1 MTNHIIHRINLEV
14 EVPDREAAQAI
25 HTRVPAI
32 LKNDILP
39 ALEKLLDRLDTRGQ
53 NYRWENI
60 NLDLKT
66 ISPKTLESGI
76 SVIVAEK
83 LQEKLRSQLSS
94 VSNTERNKEEAPL
107 LISEEEKGIERFLYF
122 LQTGRLPWWSSH
134 SRSLLKPEEWL
145 QIPSRRRSSFRKQL
159 VQLLTENPVA
169 LQRLSLQ
176 FPQDDI
182 VRFVLIVFTGKQ
194 PEEGEIRRITQRI
207 KRKSVSFPDEITRL
221 MGNNNQQSAK
231 ARRSLQ
237 PEKRTETGKTP
248 ETDSSSEGIQ
258 VQNAGIVLLHPFLA
272 SYFEEFGLLK
282 NNQFIDKQAQH
293 TAIHLLHY
301 LSAGQTQPM
310 EYELTLEKYLCGC
323 EPVVVVPRFVPIS
336 KTMKQESDKLLRAA
350 IKHWKALKRTSPSG
364 LREGFLQREGKL
376 ITSPFQDQLLVESKS
391 VDVLLG
397 YLPWGL
403 GIIKLPWLSK
413 PFTVEWNH

>member
-25 HTRVPAI
+25 HARVPAI

-39 ALEKLLDRLDTRGQ
+39 ALEKLLDRVDTQGQ

-76 SVIVAEK
+76 SEMVAEK

-94 VSNTERNKEEAPL
+94 VSETEKNKEEAPL
-107 LISEEEKGIERFLYF
+107 LISEEEKNIERFLYF

-134 SRSLLKPEEWL
+134 SRATLKPEQWL
-145 QIPSRRRSSFRKQL
+145 KIPSRKRIGFRKQL
-159 VQLLTENPVA
+159 VNLMTENPMA
-169 LQRLSLQ
+169 LQRLSQQ
-176 FPQDDI
+176 FSQADV
-182 VRFVLIVFTGKQ
+182 VRFVMTLLTGKQ
-194 PEEGEIRRITQRI
+194 PEEVEIRNITQRI
-207 KRKSVSFPDEITRL
+207 KRRAVSLPDEMTRL
-221 MGNNNQQSAK
+221 MGNYQQNEKAK
-231 ARRSLQ
+231 RSLQ
-237 PEKRTETGKTP
+237 AEEKRDTKKTP
-248 ETDSSSEGIQ
+248 LKDHNLEGIA
-258 VQNAGIVLLHPFLA
+258 VQNAGIVLLHPFLSSFFSA
-272 SYFEEFGLLK
+272 LGLLQ
-282 NNQFIDKQAQH
+282 NNQFTGKQAQH

-323 EPVVVVPRFVPIS
+323 EPEEVVPRFVPIS
-336 KTMKQESDKLLRAA
+336 KIMKQESDKLLRAA
-350 IKHWKALKRTSPSG
+350 IKHWKALKRTSPAG

-376 ITSPFQDQLLVESKS
+376 ITSSFQDQLLIESKS

-403 GIIKLPWLSK
+403 GVIKLPWLSK

>member
-1 MTNHIIHRINLEV
+1 MASHIIHRINLQV
-14 EVPDREAAQAI
+14 EVPDREAAKAI
-25 HTRVPAI
+25 HGRVPAI

-39 ALEKLLDRLDTRGQ
+39 ALEKLLDRVDTQGQ
-53 NYRWENI
+53 NYRWDNI
-60 NLDLKT
+60 NLDLGS
-66 ISPKTLESGI
+66 ISPGTLESGI
-76 SVIVAEK
+76 SVMVAEK

-94 VSNTERNKEEAPL
+94 LSETEKNKEEAPL
-107 LISEEEKGIERFLYF
+107 LISEEEKNIERLLYF
-122 LQTGRLPWWSSH
+122 LQTGQLPWWSSH
-134 SRSLLKPEEWL
+134 SRIILKPEEWL
-145 QIPSRRRSSFRKQL
+145 QIPSPKRSSFRSR
-159 VQLLTENPVA
+159 LLKLLKDNPVA
-169 LQRLSLQ
+169 IERLSFQ
-176 FPQDDI
+176 FPEADV
-182 VRFVLIVFTGKQ
+182 VRFLMSLATGKQ
-194 PEEGEIRRITQRI
+194 PQEGEIRKTKQRI
-207 KRKSVSFPDEITRL
+207 SRKADSLPEEINRL
-221 MGNNNQQSAK
+221 LKNITPNFVKPGH
-231 ARRSLQ
+231 SLQ
-237 PEKRTETGKTP
+237 PEDESVKKRIPKP
-248 ETDSSSEGIQ
+248 NNKDEGIL

-323 EPVVVVPRFVPIS
+323 EPEEVVPRFVSIS
-336 KTMKQESDKLLRAA
+336 NTMKQESDKLLRAA

-376 ITSPFQDQLLVESKS
+376 ITNPFQDQLLVESKS